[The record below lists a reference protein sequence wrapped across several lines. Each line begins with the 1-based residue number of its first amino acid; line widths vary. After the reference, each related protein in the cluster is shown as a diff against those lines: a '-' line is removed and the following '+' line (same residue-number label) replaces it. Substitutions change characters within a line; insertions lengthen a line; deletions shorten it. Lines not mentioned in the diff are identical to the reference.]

1 MGRFKGLIEV
11 KNTQKYEAKM
21 KEINSFVEKL
31 WTNLSE
37 LYKAVNKQDMP
48 YELKD
53 LWEEEKQQNVWAAL
67 NKCNFDIRPIKDSVR
82 LVRQRKIIQQ
92 QLKQKHQV

>member
-1 MGRFKGLIEV
+1 
-11 KNTQKYEAKM
+11 M

-31 WTNLSE
+31 WKNLSE

-53 LWEEEKQQNVWAAL
+53 LWEEDKQQNVWAAL

-92 QLKQKHQV
+92 QL